1 MDAGS
6 SIKSNKTPVP
16 QGAILLSKLNP
27 ETLRVWL
34 PNDRVNVAQIAS
46 TEFLVF
52 APKAGAS
59 RSLLFALFR
68 DPDFRTLMQGMVTG
82 TSKSHQRISPPAL
95 LAQEVLS
102 ADQALFPAFAS
113 LVEPMLERLLASRAE
128 NQSLAETRD
137 YLLPRL
143 MSGTVRVVPQDRA
156 A

>member
-1 MDAGS
+1 M
-6 SIKSNKTPVP
+6 
-16 QGAILLSKLNP
+16 
-27 ETLRVWL
+27 
-34 PNDRVNVAQIAS
+34 
-46 TEFLVF
+46 
-52 APKAGAS
+52 
-59 RSLLFALFR
+59 
-68 DPDFRTLMQGMVTG
+68 TG